1 MHVAQVAHNYCAGLI
16 FKTPN
21 KQRLAKTV
29 DSMNFPLHAEY
40 RYNRADMR
48 HKRESEMKNIIAA
61 GAIAATS
68 VIAPQ
73 IASAQSATVQQI
85 MERGTMLCSG
95 HNGSYFGFVEVND
108 QNEWKGLDID
118 LCRALTTA
126 ILGDPD
132 ANQIVPLSWAQ
143 RFPALQSG
151 DVDVII
157 KATGWTM
164 GRDTELGLQFSLPY
178 FFGGTQFM
186 AHGDLGIT
194 DATGLE
200 GGTVCVEAGT
210 TIERLAANHMASIG
224 VEHTMVSYESQ
235 AELRSAYLANR
246 CDAFAG
252 WGPNLAVLRATELDN
267 PDAHVILNDQ
277 LSSEPISA
285 AMRQGDDGFVDTV
298 NWMIAAL
305 LIAEEEGIT
314 SANVEEMAANPPNPR
329 VARLL
334 GAEPGM
340 GERLGMRDTWA
351 KEMIAAVG
359 NFAEI
364 YDRNLGKDSPY
375 GLERGLNSLWSHG
388 GVLYA
393 PILD

>member
-1 MHVAQVAHNYCAGLI
+1 MKQHLKKMAGLAVLACMVA
-16 FKTPN
+16 TP
-21 KQRLAKTV
+21 QSAAAK
-29 DSMNFPLHAEY
+29 
-40 RYNRADMR
+40 
-48 HKRESEMKNIIAA
+48 
-61 GAIAATS
+61 
-68 VIAPQ
+68 
-73 IASAQSATVQQI
+73 SATVQKI
-85 MERGTMLCSG
+85 EDRGTMLCSG

-108 QNEWKGLDID
+108 KNEWKGLDID

-132 ANQIVPLSWAQ
+132 KAQIVPLSWAQ

-178 FFGGTQFM
+178 FFGGTQLM
-186 AHGDLGIT
+186 AHGELGIS
-194 DATGLE
+194 DAKDLE

-210 TIERLAANHMASIG
+210 TIERIVADYLKTINVQH
-224 VEHTMVSYESQ
+224 EMVSYEKA

-252 WGPNLAVLRATELDN
+252 WGPNLAVLRATEIEN
-267 PDAHVILNDQ
+267 PESHKILNDQ
-277 LSSEPISA
+277 LSSEPIAA
-285 AMRQGDDGFVDTV
+285 AMRQGDEDFVDVV
-298 NWMIAAL
+298 NWMLAAL
-305 LIAEEEGIT
+305 LLAEEHRVT
-314 SANVEEMAANPPNPR
+314 KANVEEMAATPPNPT

-334 GAEPGM
+334 GVTPGI
-340 GERLGMRDTWA
+340 GERLGLRETWA
-351 KEMIAAVG
+351 REMIAATG

-375 GLERGLNSLWSHG
+375 KLDRGLNNLWSHG

>member
-1 MHVAQVAHNYCAGLI
+1 MLSKSSFIG
-16 FKTPN
+16 
-21 KQRLAKTV
+21 
-29 DSMNFPLHAEY
+29 
-40 RYNRADMR
+40 
-48 HKRESEMKNIIAA
+48 IAA
-61 GAIAATS
+61 AAVAMLPTGTLAES
-68 VIAPQ
+68 PTVKQ
-73 IASAQSATVQQI
+73 IV
-85 MERGTMLCSG
+85 ERGTLLCSG

-108 QNEWKGLDID
+108 KNEWKGLDID

-186 AHGDLGIT
+186 AHGELGIT
-194 DATGLE
+194 EAKELD
-200 GGTVCVEAGT
+200 GGTICVEAGT
-210 TIERLAANHMASIG
+210 TIERISANYLSTID
-224 VEHTMVSYESQ
+224 VEHTMVSYESA
-235 AELRSAYLANR
+235 AELRAAYVANR

-252 WGPNLAVLRATELDN
+252 WGPNLAVLRATEIDN

-285 AMRQGDDGFVDTV
+285 AMRQGDEEFVDVV
-298 NWMIAAL
+298 NWMLAAL
-305 LIAEEEGIT
+305 LIAEEEGVT
-314 SANVEEMAANPPNPR
+314 MANVEDMAATPPNPK

-334 GAEPGM
+334 GVEPGM
-340 GERLGMRDTWA
+340 GERLGLRDTWA
-351 KEMIAAVG
+351 REMIAAVG
-359 NFAEI
+359 NFGEV
-364 YDRNLGKDSPY
+364 YDRNLGADSPY
-375 GLERGLNSLWSHG
+375 KLDRGLNNLWSHG

>member
-1 MHVAQVAHNYCAGLI
+1 MPARMTFIAMAAAVAVTL
-16 FKTPN
+16 P
-21 KQRLAKTV
+21 
-29 DSMNFPLHAEY
+29 
-40 RYNRADMR
+40 
-48 HKRESEMKNIIAA
+48 
-61 GAIAATS
+61 TS
-68 VIAPQ
+68 AYT
-73 IASAQSATVQQI
+73 QSATLTQI
-85 MERGTMLCSG
+85 QERGTLLCSG

-186 AHGDLGIT
+186 AHGDLAISE
-194 DATGLE
+194 ATGLD
-200 GGTVCVEAGT
+200 GGTICVEAGT
-210 TIERLAANHMASIG
+210 TIERISANYLSTIG
-224 VEHTMVSYESQ
+224 VEHTMVSYESA
-235 AELRSAYLANR
+235 AELRAAYLANR

-252 WGPNLAVLRATELDN
+252 WGPNLAVLRATEIDN
-267 PDAHVILNDQ
+267 PESHVILSDQ

-285 AMRQGDDGFVDTV
+285 AMRQGDEGFVDLV
-298 NWMIAAL
+298 NWMLASL
-305 LIAEEEGIT
+305 LIAEEEGVT
-314 SANVEEMAANPPNPR
+314 SANVEKMAANPPNPK

-334 GAEPGM
+334 GVEPGM
-340 GERLGMRDTWA
+340 GERLGLRDTWA
-351 KEMIAAVG
+351 REMIAAVG

-375 GLERGLNSLWSHG
+375 KLDRGLNNLWSHG

>member
-1 MHVAQVAHNYCAGLI
+1 MKTLMAISATVATLSGL
-16 FKTPN
+16 TP
-21 KQRLAKTV
+21 
-29 DSMNFPLHAEY
+29 S
-40 RYNRADMR
+40 
-48 HKRESEMKNIIAA
+48 IAA
-61 GAIAATS
+61 
-68 VIAPQ
+68 
-73 IASAQSATVQQI
+73 AQSATVEQI
-85 MERGTMLCSG
+85 VERGTMLCSG

-108 QNEWKGLDID
+108 RNEWKGLDID

-132 ANQIVPLSWAQ
+132 LAQIVPLSWAQ

-178 FFGGTQFM
+178 FFGGTQIM

-200 GGTVCVEAGT
+200 GGAVCVEAGT
-210 TIERLAANHMASIG
+210 TIERIIANYLQTIG
-224 VEHTMVSYESQ
+224 VSTNIISYESA
-235 AELRSAYLANR
+235 AELQSAYLANR

-252 WGPNLAVLRATELDN
+252 WGPNLAVLRATEIDN
-267 PDAHVILNDQ
+267 PDAHVILSDQ
-277 LSSEPISA
+277 LSSEPIAA
-285 AMRQGDDGFVDTV
+285 AMRQGDDGFVDMV
-298 NWMIAAL
+298 NWTIAAL
-305 LIAEEEGIT
+305 LIAEEEGVT
-314 SANVEEMAANPPNPR
+314 SANVEEMVATPPNPR

-334 GAEPGM
+334 GVEPGM
-340 GERLGMRDTWA
+340 GERLGLRDTWA
-351 KEMIAAVG
+351 REMIATMG

-364 YDRNLGKDSPY
+364 YDRNLGADSPY
-375 GLERGLNSLWSHG
+375 NLDRGLNNLWSHG

>member
-1 MHVAQVAHNYCAGLI
+1 MLTKSSFLG
-16 FKTPN
+16 
-21 KQRLAKTV
+21 
-29 DSMNFPLHAEY
+29 
-40 RYNRADMR
+40 
-48 HKRESEMKNIIAA
+48 IAA
-61 GAIAATS
+61 ATVAMLPATAMAES
-68 VIAPQ
+68 P
-73 IASAQSATVQQI
+73 TVQQI
-85 MERGTMLCSG
+85 KERGTLLCSG

-108 QNEWKGLDID
+108 KNEWKGLDID

-126 ILGDPD
+126 ILGDPN

-194 DATGLE
+194 EAKDLE
-200 GGTVCVEAGT
+200 GGTICVEAGT
-210 TIERLAANHMASIG
+210 TIERISANYLSTIG
-224 VEHTMVSYESQ
+224 VDHTMVSYESA
-235 AELRSAYLANR
+235 AELRAAYVANR

-252 WGPNLAVLRATELDN
+252 WGPNLAVLRATEIDN
-267 PDAHVILNDQ
+267 PDAHVILSDQ

-285 AMRQGDDGFVDTV
+285 AMRQGDEEFVDVV
-298 NWMIAAL
+298 NWMLAAM
-305 LIAEEEGIT
+305 LIAEEEGVT
-314 SANVEEMAANPPNPR
+314 MANVEEMATNPPNPK

-340 GERLGMRDTWA
+340 GERLGLRDTWA
-351 KEMIAAVG
+351 REMIAAVG
-359 NFAEI
+359 NFGEV
-364 YDRNLGKDSPY
+364 YDRNLGANSPY
-375 GLERGLNSLWSHG
+375 KLDRGLNNLWSHG

>member
-1 MHVAQVAHNYCAGLI
+1 
-16 FKTPN
+16 
-21 KQRLAKTV
+21 
-29 DSMNFPLHAEY
+29 
-40 RYNRADMR
+40 
-48 HKRESEMKNIIAA
+48 MKSIIATS
-61 GAIAATS
+61 AIIAS
-68 VIAPQ
+68 VALAPQ
-73 IASAQSATVQQI
+73 TAAAQSATVQQI
-85 MERGTMLCSG
+85 VERGTMLCSG

-108 QNEWKGLDID
+108 QNEWSGLDID

-186 AHGDLGIT
+186 AHGELGVT
-194 DATGLE
+194 EAAELE
-200 GGTVCVEAGT
+200 GGVICVEAGT
-210 TIERLAANHMASIG
+210 TIERLAANYMQTIG
-224 VEHTMVSYESQ
+224 LSAEMVSYESQ

-267 PDAHVILNDQ
+267 PDAHVILSDQ

-285 AMRQGDDGFVDTV
+285 AMRQGDEGFVDTV
-298 NWMIAAL
+298 NWMLAAL
-305 LIAEEEGIT
+305 LIAEEEGVT
-314 SANVEEMAANPPNPR
+314 SANVEEMAATPPNPR

-364 YDRNLGKDSPY
+364 YDRNLGMDSPY
-375 GLERGLNSLWSHG
+375 QLERGLNSLWSEG

>member
-1 MHVAQVAHNYCAGLI
+1 MSL
-16 FKTPN
+16 
-21 KQRLAKTV
+21 
-29 DSMNFPLHAEY
+29 
-40 RYNRADMR
+40 
-48 HKRESEMKNIIAA
+48 
-61 GAIAATS
+61 TS
-68 VIAPQ
+68 VVAAALALLPVT
-73 IASAQSATVQQI
+73 AMAESATVKQI
-85 MERGTMLCSG
+85 KERGTLLCSG

-108 QNEWKGLDID
+108 KNEWKGLDID

-126 ILGDPD
+126 ILGDPN

-194 DATGLE
+194 EAKDLE
-200 GGTVCVEAGT
+200 GGTICVEAGT
-210 TIERLAANHMASIG
+210 TIERISANYLSTIG
-224 VEHTMVSYESQ
+224 VEHTMVSYESA
-235 AELRSAYLANR
+235 AELRAAYVANR

-252 WGPNLAVLRATELDN
+252 WGPNLAVLRATEIDN
-267 PDAHVILNDQ
+267 PDAHVILSDQ

-285 AMRQGDDGFVDTV
+285 AMRQGDEEFVDVV
-298 NWMIAAL
+298 NWMLAAM
-305 LIAEEEGIT
+305 LIAEEEGVT
-314 SANVEEMAANPPNPR
+314 MANVEEMAANPPNPK

-334 GAEPGM
+334 GVEPGM
-340 GERLGMRDTWA
+340 GERLGLRDTWA
-351 KEMIAAVG
+351 REMIAAVG
-359 NFAEI
+359 NFGEV
-364 YDRNLGKDSPY
+364 YDRNLGANSPY
-375 GLERGLNSLWSHG
+375 KLDRGLNNLWSHG

>member
-1 MHVAQVAHNYCAGLI
+1 
-16 FKTPN
+16 
-21 KQRLAKTV
+21 
-29 DSMNFPLHAEY
+29 
-40 RYNRADMR
+40 
-48 HKRESEMKNIIAA
+48 MKNLFA
-61 GAIAATS
+61 
-68 VIAPQ
+68 
-73 IASAQSATVQQI
+73 ASAMAAVSIFTPQLAAAQSTTVQQI
-85 MERGTMLCSG
+85 MDRGSMLCSG

-151 DVDVII
+151 DVDIII

-178 FFGGTQFM
+178 FFGGAQIMT
-186 AHGDLGIT
+186 HGDLGIT
-194 DATGLE
+194 DATGLV

-210 TIERLAANHMASIG
+210 TIERLVANYLKTID
-224 VEHTMVSYESQ
+224 VEHTMVSYESA

-246 CDAFAG
+246 CDAFAA
-252 WGPNLAVLRATELDN
+252 WGPSLAVLRATELDN
-267 PDAHVILNDQ
+267 PDAHVILSDQ

-285 AMRQGDDGFVDTV
+285 AMRQGDEGFVDTV
-298 NWMIAAL
+298 NWAIAAL

-314 SANVEEMAANPPNPR
+314 SANVEDMAATPPNPR

-334 GAEPGM
+334 GVEPGM

-351 KEMIAAVG
+351 REMIAAVG
-359 NFAEI
+359 NFGEI

-375 GLERGLNSLWSHG
+375 NLERGLNNLWSHG

>member
-1 MHVAQVAHNYCAGLI
+1 MFCKVSLAAALAASVAIVPTL
-16 FKTPN
+16 
-21 KQRLAKTV
+21 
-29 DSMNFPLHAEY
+29 
-40 RYNRADMR
+40 
-48 HKRESEMKNIIAA
+48 
-61 GAIAATS
+61 
-68 VIAPQ
+68 
-73 IASAQSATVQQI
+73 ASAESATVQQI
-85 MERGTMLCSG
+85 QERGTLLCSG

-108 QNEWKGLDID
+108 QNEWRGLDID

-132 ANQIVPLSWAQ
+132 AVQIVPLSWAQ

-151 DVDVII
+151 DVDLII

-194 DATGLE
+194 DATGLD
-200 GGTVCVEAGT
+200 GGTICVEAGT
-210 TIERLAANHMASIG
+210 TIERISANYLSTIG
-224 VEHTMVSYESQ
+224 VEHTMISYESA
-235 AELRSAYLANR
+235 AELRAAYVANR

-252 WGPNLAVLRATELDN
+252 WGPNLAVLRATEIDN
-267 PDAHVILNDQ
+267 PEAHIILSDQ

-285 AMRQGDDGFVDTV
+285 AMRQGDEDFVDVV
-298 NWMIAAL
+298 NWMLASL

-314 SANVEEMAANPPNPR
+314 MDNVDEMAANPPNPR

-340 GERLGMRDTWA
+340 GERLGLRDSWA
-351 KEMIAAVG
+351 REMIAAVG
-359 NFAEI
+359 NFEEI
-364 YDRNLGKDSPY
+364 YDRNLGKNSPY
-375 GLERGLNSLWSHG
+375 QLERGLNSLWSHG

>member
-1 MHVAQVAHNYCAGLI
+1 
-16 FKTPN
+16 
-21 KQRLAKTV
+21 
-29 DSMNFPLHAEY
+29 
-40 RYNRADMR
+40 
-48 HKRESEMKNIIAA
+48 MKNIIVA

-68 VIAPQ
+68 VLAPQ
-73 IASAQSATVQQI
+73 MGAAQSATVQQI
-85 MERGTMLCSG
+85 MDRGTMLCSG
-95 HNGSYFGFVEVND
+95 HNGSYFGFIEVND

-210 TIERLAANHMASIG
+210 TIERLAANHMATIG

-285 AMRQGDDGFVDTV
+285 AMRQGDEGFVDTV

-314 SANVEEMAANPPNPR
+314 SANVDEMAATPPNPR

-334 GAEPGM
+334 GVEPGM

-351 KEMIAAVG
+351 REMIAAVG

-375 GLERGLNSLWSHG
+375 NLERGLNSLWSDG

>member
-1 MHVAQVAHNYCAGLI
+1 MKNVLMGAAA
-16 FKTPN
+16 
-21 KQRLAKTV
+21 LATALGGAN
-29 DSMNFPLHAEY
+29 MA
-40 RYNRADMR
+40 AA
-48 HKRESEMKNIIAA
+48 ESETVK
-61 GAIAATS
+61 
-68 VIAPQ
+68 Q
-73 IASAQSATVQQI
+73 IQ
-85 MERGTMLCSG
+85 ERGTMLCSG

-186 AHGDLGIT
+186 AHGDLGISE
-194 DATGLE
+194 ATELA

-210 TIERLAANHMASIG
+210 TIERLAANYMETID

-252 WGPNLAVLRATELDN
+252 WGPNLAVLRATELEN
-267 PDAHVILNDQ
+267 PDAHIILSDQ

-285 AMRQGDDGFVDTV
+285 AMRQGDEAFVDVV
-298 NWMIAAL
+298 NWMLAAL

-314 SANVEEMAANPPNPR
+314 SSNVEAAAADPANPR

-334 GAEPGM
+334 GVEPGM
-340 GERLGMRDTWA
+340 GERLGLRDTWA
-351 KEMIAAVG
+351 REMIAAVG

-375 GLERGLNSLWSHG
+375 KLDRGLNSLWSEG

>member
-1 MHVAQVAHNYCAGLI
+1 MIAWRSFRQLPSI
-16 FKTPN
+16 DE
-21 KQRLAKTV
+21 RLKVERAKNV
-29 DSMNFPLHAEY
+29 DSIQIPLHSKY
-40 RYNRADMR
+40 QYIRADIWNN
-48 HKRESEMKNIIAA
+48 KEIGMKNIILA
-61 GAIAATS
+61 GALAATS
-68 VIAPQ
+68 FIAPQ
-73 IASAQSATVQQI
+73 MAAAQSPTVQQI
-85 MERGTMLCSG
+85 MDRGTMLCSG
-95 HNGSYFGFVEVND
+95 HNGSYFGFIEVND

-194 DATGLE
+194 DASGLE

-210 TIERLAANHMASIG
+210 TIERLAANHMTTIG

-252 WGPNLAVLRATELDN
+252 WGPYLAVLRATELDN

-285 AMRQGDDGFVDTV
+285 AMRQGDEGFVDTV

-314 SANVEEMAANPPNPR
+314 SANVEEMAATPPNPR

-334 GAEPGM
+334 GVEPGM

-351 KEMIAAVG
+351 REMIAAVG

-375 GLERGLNSLWSHG
+375 NLERGLNSLWSDG

>member
-1 MHVAQVAHNYCAGLI
+1 MFNKVSAAALVAAAA
-16 FKTPN
+16 
-21 KQRLAKTV
+21 LA
-29 DSMNFPLHAEY
+29 P
-40 RYNRADMR
+40 
-48 HKRESEMKNIIAA
+48 
-61 GAIAATS
+61 ATM
-68 VIAPQ
+68 AQ
-73 IASAQSATVQQI
+73 AQSATVQEI
-85 MERGTMLCSG
+85 VDRGTLLCSG

-108 QNEWKGLDID
+108 QNEWRGLDID
-118 LCRALTTA
+118 LCTALTVA
-126 ILGDPD
+126 LLGDPE
-132 ANQIVPLSWAQ
+132 AVQIVPLSWAQ

-164 GRDTELGLQFSLPY
+164 GRDTEPGLQFSLPY

-194 DATGLE
+194 DATGLD
-200 GGTVCVEAGT
+200 GGTICVEAGT
-210 TIERLAANHMASIG
+210 TIERISANYLSTLG
-224 VEHTMVSYESQ
+224 VEHTMVSYESA
-235 AELRSAYLANR
+235 AELRAAYLANR

-252 WGPNLAVLRATELDN
+252 WGPNLAVLRATEIEN
-267 PDAHVILNDQ
+267 PDAHIILEDQ

-285 AMRQGDDGFVDTV
+285 AMRQGDEGFVDVV
-298 NWMIAAL
+298 NWMLASL

-314 SANVEEMAANPPNPR
+314 SVNVEEMAANPPNPR

-334 GAEPGM
+334 GAETGM
-340 GERLGMRDTWA
+340 GERLGLRDTWA
-351 KEMIAAVG
+351 REMIASVG

-364 YDRNLGKDSPY
+364 YDRNLGSESPY
-375 GLERGLNSLWSHG
+375 NLDRGLNNLWSHG

>member
-1 MHVAQVAHNYCAGLI
+1 ML
-16 FKTPN
+16 K
-21 KQRLAKTV
+21 RLT
-29 DSMNFPLHAEY
+29 
-40 RYNRADMR
+40 
-48 HKRESEMKNIIAA
+48 A
-61 GAIAATS
+61 GAVAAAS
-68 VIAPQ
+68 LVAPQ
-73 IASAQSATVQQI
+73 MAVAQSATVQQI
-85 MERGTMLCSG
+85 MDRGTMLCSG

-108 QNEWKGLDID
+108 KNEWKGLDID

-151 DVDVII
+151 DVDIII

-194 DATGLE
+194 DTSGLE
-200 GGTVCVEAGT
+200 GGTICVEAGT
-210 TIERLAANHMASIG
+210 TIERLAANYFETTQLDHD
-224 VEHTMVSYESQ
+224 MVSYESA

-252 WGPNLAVLRATELDN
+252 WGPNLAVLRATEIDD
-267 PDAHVILNDQ
+267 PDAHVILEDQ
-277 LSSEPISA
+277 LSSEPIAA
-285 AMRQGDDGFVDTV
+285 AMRQGDEGFVDTV
-298 NWMIAAL
+298 NWVIAAL

-314 SANVEEMAANPPNPR
+314 SANVEEMAATPPNPK

-334 GAEPGM
+334 GVEPGM

-351 KEMIAAVG
+351 REMIAAVG
-359 NFAEI
+359 NFGEI

-375 GLERGLNSLWSHG
+375 NLDRGLNNLWSHG